1 MRVDANTL
9 RAGHVIDYEGKLWV
23 VAKSEIVIP
32 GKGNAIVQIDMRDA
46 RTGVKTNIRFR
57 TQESVEKAHIDEEE
71 MQYLFGDGENFTFMN
86 QSNYEQVMVTKATIG
101 DQFVFLQENMIC
113 TVRLHEG
120 VALTV
125 EVPKHVVL
133 EVVEADPHTK
143 GQTATASYK
152 TAKLSNGVKVLV
164 PPFIES
170 GERIVVNTADISYVE
185 RAKS

>member
-9 RAGHVIDYEGKLWV
+9 RAGHVIDHEGKLWV
-23 VAKSEIVIP
+23 IAKSEIVIP

-46 RTGVKTNIRFR
+46 RTGVKNNIRFR

-71 MQYLFGDGENFTFMN
+71 MQYLFGDGDNFTFMN
-86 QSNYEQVMVTKATIG
+86 QENFEQVTISTAIIG
-101 DQFVFLQENMIC
+101 DKHVFLEENMIC

-120 VALTV
+120 VPLTV
-125 EVPKHVVL
+125 EVPQNVVL

-152 TAKLSNGVKVLV
+152 TAKMSNGVKVLV

-170 GERIVVNTADISYVE
+170 GERIVVNTNDNSYVE
-185 RAKS
+185 RAK